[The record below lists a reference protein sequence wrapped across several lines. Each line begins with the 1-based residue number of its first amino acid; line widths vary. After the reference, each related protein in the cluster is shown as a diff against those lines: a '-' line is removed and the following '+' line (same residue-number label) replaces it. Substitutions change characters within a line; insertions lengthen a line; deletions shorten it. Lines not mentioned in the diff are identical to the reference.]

1 MLARLS
7 AVAFWLV
14 LESRHGGTEPLCAVE
29 SAFQGCVSQSVVIS
43 VLGGGKWRHIP
54 VPGSEPSRSKCVD
67 EVRSVSVL
75 VLMVGVSSRD
85 SYKIQ
90 RDYVKLATPET
101 TWEFPASKAMRITPP
116 SYGLVDGRKR
126 LLIPK
131 DSKY

>member
-1 MLARLS
+1 MFLPGKSKFFIPPSML
-7 AVAFWLV
+7 FG
-14 LESRHGGTEPLCAVE
+14 SR
-29 SAFQGCVSQSVVIS
+29 FIVS
-43 VLGGGKWRHIP
+43 
-54 VPGSEPSRSKCVD
+54 
-67 EVRSVSVL
+67 
-75 VLMVGVSSRD
+75 D

-131 DSKY
+131 DSKYGLAECAEFSGRTKLLMY